1 MERMAIA
8 GILLAAGSATRM
20 GHNKL
25 LLDLEG
31 EPLVRRA
38 ARRALEGGL
47 DPLLVVLGHEAEL
60 VREALSGL
68 PCHFVQNPDWSQ
80 GQGTSVSAGA
90 GAVPPGAEAAVVLL
104 SDMPFVDAAA
114 IRAVTARWRE
124 TGAPL
129 VSCRYGGVPA
139 PPTLYCRP
147 LLAELQ
153 GGHGEGRG
161 REVVKRHGDRAAWVD
176 LPAEALADVDVPGD
190 LERARE
196 ALEPV
201 TAQDDA
207 AVLGQAA
214 AWIAAGHRVAL
225 ATVTSTW
232 GSALRPAGSQ
242 LVVNEAG
249 AFAGSVS
256 GGCVESAVVQEAVA
270 TIADGKPRLLRYG
283 VTDERAWEL
292 GLPCGGSIEVHVG
305 RLGEGGELLAALLR
319 DLAAK
324 RPVVLATN
332 LSSGEGRLL
341 HPLEEGHGV
350 GDTLGAQARDALGR
364 DRSVRVDGAEGAVF
378 LRVYQPP
385 VRLLLVGAVHVSQA
399 LAPMARQAGYEVVV
413 IDPRRAFATGLRF
426 RGVKMLAEWPAQ
438 AMAVLGLD
446 RRTAVVTLAHDPK
459 IDDPALSSAL
469 RSEAFFVGAL
479 GSRRSHAAR
488 RERLRAEG
496 FSDAD
501 LDRIHGPV
509 GLPIGAVSPGEI
521 AVSILAQVVERLRA
535 QAAPP

>member
-1 MERMAIA
+1 MAIA

-20 GHNKL
+20 GRNKL
-25 LLDLEG
+25 LLELAG

-38 ARRALEGGL
+38 ARRALEAGL
-47 DPLLVVLGHEAEL
+47 GPLLVVLGHEAEL

-68 PCHFVQNPDWSQ
+68 PCRFVQNPDWRQ
-80 GQGTSVSAGA
+80 GQSTSVSAGA
-90 GAVPPGAEAAVVLL
+90 AAVPPDAEAAVVLL
-104 SDMPFVDAAA
+104 ADMPFVDAAA
-114 IRAVTARWRE
+114 IRAVTSRWRE

-161 REVVKRHGDRAAWVD
+161 REVVRRHGDRAAWVD
-176 LPAEALADVDVPGD
+176 LPAGALADVDAPED
-190 LERARE
+190 LEAARE
-196 ALEPV
+196 ALEPA
-201 TAQDDA
+201 TAPDDA

-214 AWIAAGHRVAL
+214 AWGDAGLRVAL

-232 GSALRPAGSQ
+232 GSALRPVGSQ
-242 LVVNEAG
+242 LAVNEAG

-256 GGCVESAVVQEAVA
+256 GGCVESAVVQEAIA
-270 TIADGKPRLLRYG
+270 AIADGKPRLLRYG
-283 VTDERAWEL
+283 VTNERAWEV
-292 GLPCGGSIEVHVG
+292 GLPCGGNIEIHVARIG
-305 RLGEGGELLAALLR
+305 GEGDVLAALLR

-332 LSSGEGRLL
+332 LSTGEGKLL
-341 HPLEEGHGV
+341 HPLEEGDGS
-350 GDTLGAQARDALGR
+350 DPALLAPAREALGR
-364 DRSVRVDGAEGAVF
+364 DRSARVDTAEGEVF

-385 VRLLLVGAVHVSQA
+385 ARLLVVGAVHVAQA
-399 LAPMARQAGYEVVV
+399 LAPMARLAGYEVVV
-413 IDPRRAFATGLRF
+413 IDPRRAFAAGPRF
-426 RGVKMLAEWPAQ
+426 RGVRMLAEWPAE
-438 AMAVLGLD
+438 AMALLGLD

-459 IDDPALSSAL
+459 IDDPALAAAL
-469 RSEAFFVGAL
+469 RSEAFYVGAL

-488 RERLRAEG
+488 RERLRAQG
-496 FSDAD
+496 FADAD

-509 GLPIGAVSPGEI
+509 GLGIGAVAPGEI
-521 AVSILAQVVERLRA
+521 AVSILAQVVERLRHR
-535 QAAPP
+535 